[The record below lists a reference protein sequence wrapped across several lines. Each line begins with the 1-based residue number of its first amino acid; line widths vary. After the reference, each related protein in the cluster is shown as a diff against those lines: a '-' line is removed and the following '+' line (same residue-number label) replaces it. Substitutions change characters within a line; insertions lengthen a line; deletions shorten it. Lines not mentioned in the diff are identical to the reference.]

1 MEAIRLKLFF
11 ISDIHGSLF
20 FLKKS
25 LEKFKEECAD
35 YIIILGDALY
45 HGPRN
50 DLPED
55 YNPKEVAK
63 ILNEYKEKI
72 IAVRGNCDCE
82 VDQMII
88 EYPMMSDYNVILYKN
103 RRIFLTHGHIFNEEK
118 MPILSKGDIF
128 IYGHTHIPCIKDNN
142 GIKIINPGSISIPKG
157 GYKNSYG
164 VLKNDIFTI
173 KDFSGNIII
182 QNNIL

>member
-1 MEAIRLKLFF
+1 MKLFF

-20 FLKKS
+20 YLKKS
-25 LEKFKEECAD
+25 LEKFRKECAD
-35 YIIILGDALY
+35 YLIILGDALY

-50 DLPED
+50 DLPKD
-55 YNPKEVAK
+55 YNPKEVSQ

-88 EYPMMSDYNVILYKN
+88 EYPMMSDYNIILYGN

-118 MPILSKGDIF
+118 MPNLSKGDIF
-128 IYGHTHIPCIKDNN
+128 IYGHTHIPCIKTDKE
-142 GIKIINPGSISIPKG
+142 IVIINPGSVSIPKG

-164 VLKNDIFTI
+164 ILNDGIFTI
-173 KDFSGNIII
+173 KDFSGDIILE
-182 QNNIL
+182 NNIL